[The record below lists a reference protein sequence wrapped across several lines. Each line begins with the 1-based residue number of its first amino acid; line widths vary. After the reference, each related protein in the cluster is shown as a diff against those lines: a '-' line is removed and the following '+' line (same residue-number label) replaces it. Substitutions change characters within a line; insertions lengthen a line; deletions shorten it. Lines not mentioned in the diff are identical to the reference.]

1 MRIGG
6 RGCIADGSRGLAGTL
21 RFTGGSRTRGGLH
34 PKTTTERKTHGSL
47 RLRGQVPQPARLVGP
62 QQFTPRARPREPP
75 AQRHP
80 VSHREKRRQGRP
92 SPLSPLSG
100 RADSKAYRAPPVGTG
115 RGRARHGRPPGAGG
129 GRSTRR
135 VASCTR
141 RPQGAGG
148 HSGRRGRRPPRA
160 GRCRSLPRCM
170 SLWCHGACCVTR
182 APSPRVPE
190 PRPGA
195 RPRRLTARV
204 PEVTCSSGQPDSPQG
219 GAPRLQEPVGQ
230 TTVYQ

>member
-34 PKTTTERKTHGSL
+34 PKTAAERKTHGSL
-47 RLRGQVPQPARLVGP
+47 RLRGQVPQPARLVSP

-115 RGRARHGRPPGAGG
+115 RGRARHGPATGSRRWAVCKKGSQLHTPP
-129 GRSTRR
+129 
-135 VASCTR
+135 
-141 RPQGAGG
+141 
-148 HSGRRGRRPPRA
+148 SGRRRTLGEARPPSSPGRTLPQPPALHVPVTVRA
-160 GRCRSLPRCM
+160 ASPGLPVPGCRSLGRGPA
-170 SLWCHGACCVTR
+170 HGG
-182 APSPRVPE
+182 SQH
-190 PRPGA
+190 GS
-195 RPRRLTARV
+195 RR
-204 PEVTCSSGQPDSPQG
+204 
-219 GAPRLQEPVGQ
+219 
-230 TTVYQ
+230 